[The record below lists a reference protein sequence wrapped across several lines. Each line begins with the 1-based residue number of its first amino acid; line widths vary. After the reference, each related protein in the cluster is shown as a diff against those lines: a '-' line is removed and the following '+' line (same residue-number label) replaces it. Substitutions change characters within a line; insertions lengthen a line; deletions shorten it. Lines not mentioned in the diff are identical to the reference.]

1 MYKQKIKY
9 TCNTQR
15 AKDKMARFNI
25 TLPDSIAKQL
35 DEDAGT
41 QDKARSTLI
50 AQYIEQHYVGKSEAD
65 IDAEISR
72 LRTESA
78 NIVAR
83 VRNEHEKKV
92 QKLIIDHDTELQQI
106 RTDYEGQIEHI
117 NTDNAAATQQ
127 LENDVERLET
137 ILEKHKNDLQSSEE
151 RNAAAVE
158 KLRQSEASKNTVVIG
173 LQHEKELLE
182 QKVAH
187 LEALLQTE
195 RSVNTDLR
203 RDKESIQKQ
212 LELVTLRLPAPK
224 VSFWAKIFGG
234 GSKKEEKT

>member
-1 MYKQKIKY
+1 MYKQKIEY
-9 TCNTQR
+9 ICNTQR
-15 AKDKMARFNI
+15 TDDKMARFNI

-35 DEDAGT
+35 DEDAGN

-92 QKLIIDHDTELQQI
+92 QKLIIDHETELQQI
-106 RTDYEGQIEHI
+106 RTDYERQIEQI
-117 NTDNAAATQQ
+117 NADNAAATQQ
-127 LENDVERLET
+127 LEIDVERLET

-151 RNAAAVE
+151 GNAASME
-158 KLRQSEASKNTVVIG
+158 KLRQSEASKNTVVTG
-173 LQHEKELLE
+173 LQNEKELLE
-182 QKVAH
+182 QKVEH
-187 LEALLQTE
+187 LDTLLQTE
-195 RSVNTDLR
+195 RSVNSDLR

-224 VSFWAKIFGG
+224 VGFWASIFSS
-234 GSKKEEKT
+234 GSKKEEQK

>member
-1 MYKQKIKY
+1 
-9 TCNTQR
+9 
-15 AKDKMARFNI
+15 MARFNI

-35 DEDAGT
+35 DEDAGN

-72 LRTESA
+72 LRAESA

-92 QKLIIDHDTELQQI
+92 QKLIIDHENELQQI
-106 RTDYEGQIEHI
+106 RTDYERQIEQI
-117 NTDNAAATQQ
+117 NADNAAATQL

-151 RNAAAVE
+151 RNAASVE

-182 QKVAH
+182 QRVEH

-195 RSVNTDLR
+195 RSVSSYLR

-224 VSFWAKIFGG
+224 IGFWARIFGS
-234 GSKKEEKT
+234 GSKRVEQK